1 MVNTTTLASSSSGD
15 VRGPSMSPPRHSRP
29 SDSSSR
35 ETVHN
40 GPRSSTVDRM
50 AHLWRTFSSQSL
62 SLNASEL
69 MLCSWRSKTNQSYN
83 SLCSKWVDWCQPRNR
98 NPFEGPVSD
107 VVNFLAEL
115 YSQGY
120 QYRSL
125 NSYRSAISSIHIK
138 VEGHPV
144 GEHPLVSRILKGA
157 YNSRPPL
164 PRYNTFWD
172 VDLVLQHIKGWG
184 RTAPYHCASY
194 L

>member
-1 MVNTTTLASSSSGD
+1 MVSSSSGD

-29 SDSSSR
+29 SDSFSR

-40 GPRSSTVDRM
+40 GRRSSAVDRM
-50 AHLWRTFSSQSL
+50 THLRRSFSSQGL
-62 SLNASEL
+62 SSNASEL
-69 MLCSWRSKTNQSYN
+69 LLCSWRSKTKQSYN
-83 SLCSKWVDWCQPRNR
+83 SIWSRWVDWCQPRNR

-125 NSYRSAISSIHIK
+125 NSYRSAISSIHSK

-144 GEHPLVSRILKGA
+144 ESIPKFQG
-157 YNSRPPL
+157 
-164 PRYNTFWD
+164 F
-172 VDLVLQHIKGWG
+172 
-184 RTAPYHCASY
+184 
-194 L
+194 